1 MVNTDGFWPM
11 FIQCKPWQSTRDNQS
26 IERGRNTI
34 LKGYY
39 NSTSVLWRILM
50 LESLNVRTAWSRRNN
65 RNTKGRNV
73 HINLIPIIVS
83 KSGPPP
89 AKVTPKCLVLDARFL
104 VNMNQMLHP
113 HYAQK

>member
-50 LESLNVRTAWSRRNN
+50 LESLNVRTGLDEIIEIRRGEMSILILFRLVCQNL
-65 RNTKGRNV
+65 V
-73 HINLIPIIVS
+73 HRQL
-83 KSGPPP
+83 K
-89 AKVTPKCLVLDARFL
+89 
-104 VNMNQMLHP
+104 
-113 HYAQK
+113 